1 MGAERA
7 ARRAGECLRT
17 VAASLGWCLGC
28 LRLPCGMSG
37 GILHMIYD
45 ISSSCEDGEKYSRM
59 IVSTRNFQDIRGT
72 AAIDTLD
79 SIGFIAPAP

>member
-1 MGAERA
+1 
-7 ARRAGECLRT
+7 
-17 VAASLGWCLGC
+17 
-28 LRLPCGMSG
+28 MSG

-59 IVSTRNFQDIRGT
+59 IVSTRNFQNIRGT